1 MAAALQT
8 SFAGLRLGAPVQ
20 KRNAFVSNGNA
31 QRLAM
36 KAKHTFQVEVVVGSD
51 EPQDMAMKRFRREVM
66 STGLVQE
73 VRRRRYFENSV
84 ELKKRKDRESR
95 VKAKRNRQFPPK
107 SYSQTTAQEPSPFS
121 DMFGTP
127 EDIFADVLGED
138 DLGAPPS

>member
-1 MAAALQT
+1 VLNCVVYLFLLLFLNST
-8 SFAGLRLGAPVQ
+8 IFFAQ
-20 KRNAFVSNGNA
+20 
-31 QRLAM
+31 
-36 KAKHTFQVEVVVGSD
+36 
-51 EPQDMAMKRFRREVM
+51 
-66 STGLVQE
+66 

-127 EDIFADVLGED
+127 EDIFADVLVGD
-138 DLGAPPS
+138 DAPSLA